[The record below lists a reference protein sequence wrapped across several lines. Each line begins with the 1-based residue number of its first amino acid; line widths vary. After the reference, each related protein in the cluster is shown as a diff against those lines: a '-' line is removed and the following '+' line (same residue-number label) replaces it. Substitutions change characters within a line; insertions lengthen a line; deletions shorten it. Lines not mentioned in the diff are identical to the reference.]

1 MNIQD
6 TAAVLA
12 KAQLVDNRQ
21 ISELVIRE
29 WHDAIGHLNYAD
41 AIEAVTN
48 HRRDSTDY
56 LQPAHVVAGA
66 RRVRE
71 AIDRQARIANL
82 REEIA
87 GNVITLDRAKFEA
100 ETQAAIQKHRAE
112 RGITT

>member
-1 MNIQD
+1 MNIQE

-29 WHDAIGHLNYAD
+29 WHDVIGHLQYAD
-41 AIEAVTN
+41 AIIAVTN

-66 RRVRE
+66 RKIRETRQRVE
-71 AIDRQARIANL
+71 RIATL
-82 REEIA
+82 HRELAA

-100 ETQAAIQKHRAE
+100 ETRAAIEKHRAE
-112 RGITT
+112 RANP